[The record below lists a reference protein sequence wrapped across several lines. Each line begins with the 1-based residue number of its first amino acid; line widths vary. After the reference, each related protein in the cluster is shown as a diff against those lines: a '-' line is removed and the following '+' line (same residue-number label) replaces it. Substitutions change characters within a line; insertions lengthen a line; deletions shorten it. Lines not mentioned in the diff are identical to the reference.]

1 MSKQRKDLERTIEH
15 SISVEEDSRGRL
27 ARLADAVSRMRGGR
41 RMDPDRMQLIGGG
54 VLAGLGIIAILIGW
68 YGAANTGFE
77 FEQTP
82 YLISGGILGLA
93 LCFLGGF
100 VYFAYW
106 VTRLVR
112 ESRSQADRLADILDQ
127 IAATLDSAGP
137 IARRSTSR
145 RPAIAGAGTEFV
157 ATKGG
162 TFFHRP
168 DCPVVAGRKN
178 VRTVTSR
185 TSSLDPCRIC
195 DPLATSA

>member
-1 MSKQRKDLERTIEH
+1 MDEQ
-15 SISVEEDSRGRL
+15 SRGRL
-27 ARLADAVSRMRGGR
+27 EGLRAAVWRMRGGR
-41 RMDPDRMQLIGGG
+41 SMDADRMQLIGGG
-54 VLAGLGIIAILIGW
+54 VLAVLGLVAILIGW
-68 YGAANTGFE
+68 YGAANTGLE

-82 YLISGGILGLA
+82 YLISGGMLGLA

-112 ESRSQADRLADILDQ
+112 ESRTQAERAAEILDQ
-127 IAATLDSAGP
+127 IAASLDGATLGNGRRP
-137 IARRSTSR
+137 PARASGR

-168 DCPVVAGRKN
+168 DCTVVAGRKN
-178 VRTVTSR
+178 VRKVTSKR
-185 TSSLDPCRIC
+185 AGLEPCRIC
-195 DPLATSA
+195 DPLATDPD

>member
-1 MSKQRKDLERTIEH
+1 MSRRKKQLEDTI
-15 SISVEEDSRGRL
+15 VERIDGEQSQGRL
-27 ARLADAVSRMRGGR
+27 DRFGDAVSRLRGGR
-41 RMDPDRMQLIGGG
+41 RMDADRMQLIGGG
-54 VLAGLGIIAILIGW
+54 VLAVGGLIAILIGW

-82 YLISGGILGLA
+82 YVISGGILGLA

-112 ESRSQADRLADILDQ
+112 ESRAQADRAAEVLDQ
-127 IAATLDSAGP
+127 IASFLEEG
-137 IARRSTSR
+137 ARANGSRRAAR

-162 TFFHRP
+162 AFFHRP
-168 DCPVVAGRKN
+168 DCPTVEGRKGL
-178 VRTVTSR
+178 RSVTAR
-185 TSSLDPCRIC
+185 TSGLDPCRIC
-195 DPLATSA
+195 DPLSEAH